1 MLTWQQ
7 YVLLLLFFNNKYFT
21 MLCLLLEFFSEG
33 KMFLEEPAS
42 GCPEAR
48 WWLFLE
54 LSVCLRVKHLKAKYP
69 KLRLEVGISMTLILC
84 LKLSS
89 E

>member
-7 YVLLLLFFNNKYFT
+7 YVLFLNDKYFT
-21 MLCLLLEFFSEG
+21 MLCLLLVFFSEG

-54 LSVCLRVKHLKAKYP
+54 LSVCLRVKKHFKAKYP
-69 KLRLEVGISMTLILC
+69 ELRLELEISMTLILC